1 MLAASAAMVLL
12 LLGGGLVYFHK
23 MEGTIADV
31 V

>member
-1 MLAASAAMVLL
+1 MLAASTVVVLL
-12 LLGGGLVYFHK
+12 IAAGGVAYFHK